1 MCMVDLS
8 KALMYEFHYDYIKN
22 KYGNKSRKLFKDTGS
37 LLYEIETEN
46 VYDNFSY
53 NKKCLVLL
61 FTMLSQNI
69 TIIQTHYSWLNEI

>member
-46 VYDNFSY
+46 VYDNFCY
-53 NKKCLVLL
+53 NKKMFGFTIYYAKSKHYYYSNALFLVK
-61 FTMLSQNI
+61 
-69 TIIQTHYSWLNEI
+69 